1 MVAMIKEIT
10 EAVIH
15 VRRGDRKFDKLVAL
29 LTVEGEWREKSKEK
43 GQVLEKKKSGD
54 LSSC

>member
-1 MVAMIKEIT
+1 MVAMIKEIP